1 MTDSSVGVFNNEERR
16 LEREIKAG
24 RNKTES
30 LEERIKSLMHEQSM
44 VKNDLSSQKNL
55 RREILGQRS
64 HLQNVQGDTTEELE
78 KEKANL
84 RRAELTEADEQSR
97 FKVAD
102 REDNDRRDNASS
114 E

>member
-1 MTDSSVGVFNNEERR
+1 MFNNEGRR
-16 LEREIKAG
+16 LEREIRAG
-24 RNKTES
+24 RNKAES
-30 LEERIKSLMHEQSM
+30 PEERIKSLMREQSM
-44 VKNDLSSQKNL
+44 VQNDLSSQKNL

-84 RRAELTEADEQSR
+84 RRAEHTEADEQSR
-97 FKVAD
+97 FKIAHQ
-102 REDNDRRDNASS
+102 EDNDRRDNASS